1 MFNVWVIMRMA
12 SSDCFNSP
20 LQEHVS
26 LGLLG
31 PDVACTI
38 FEVPI
43 GSTSVYVEQDT
54 PDQNLLGKKKTQTGF
69 KENTKIKTL

>member
-1 MFNVWVIMRMA
+1 MRMA

-38 FEVPI
+38 FEVPT

-54 PDQNLLGKKKTQTGF
+54 PDQNLLGKKKTQTVL
-69 KENTKIKTL
+69 KKIRRLITG